1 MPRGRERVP
10 GATAV
15 ARPLSHMQRTM
26 VVQEALA
33 GHPMYTMPVC
43 VTITGRLDADALER
57 ALHHVMSRHPVLL
70 STYDGEV
77 ALPYAGDLPALH
89 RVTSPE
95 PARAPALTGLWDTLF
110 DLAGEPPVRA
120 VLVSD
125 PPDEHTL
132 GLAVHHVAGDSWSL
146 AILLRELGEVY
157 SAVVRGERPGL
168 GPAPDFFDHAEGEQ
182 EQDWDTAWWAARL
195 AGVRTAPHPRA
206 EPPGERRGMFT
217 AAGLELDADDTRGI
231 RALAR
236 AGRVSPAAVLFS
248 AVSATVAR
256 DGCESVVGLPA
267 AVRDTAAAQAVVGPL
282 VNTLPVR
289 TTWQAGLSG
298 SGLLAV
304 HAASMDESL
313 AHKEV
318 PYPAI
323 LRAAGTPRGPGAE
336 PLFVHVVNV
345 DTVTPYLPLPGLRT
359 TTVPVAPRWANL
371 PALWEFTW
379 GTVGNIR
386 GVLRAATEYFTTA
399 DARELADRFR
409 HALRLLLLEPR

>member
-1 MPRGRERVP
+1 
-10 GATAV
+10 
-15 ARPLSHMQRTM
+15 MQQTM

-43 VTITGRLDADALER
+43 VAITGRLDADALER
-57 ALHHVMSRHPVLL
+57 ALHHVMARHPVLL

-77 ALPYAGDLPALH
+77 ALPYTADLPALR
-89 RVTSPE
+89 RVTSAE
-95 PARAPALTGLWDTLF
+95 PALTALWDTLF
-110 DLAGEPPVRA
+110 DLADEPPVRA
-120 VLVSD
+120 VLVSG
-125 PPDEHTL
+125 PPDEHIL

-157 SAVVRGERPGL
+157 AAIVRGERPGL
-168 GPAPDFFDHAEGEQ
+168 GPAPDFFDLTEAEQ
-182 EQDWDTAWWAARL
+182 EQVWDTDWWAARL
-195 AGVRTAPHPRA
+195 TGARTAPRPRV

-217 AAGLELDADDTRGI
+217 ATGLELDADDTRGI

-236 AGRVSPAAVLFS
+236 ATRVSPAAVLFS

-256 DGCESVVGLPA
+256 DRCESVVGLPA

-298 SGLLAV
+298 SDLLAV
-304 HAASMDESL
+304 HAASMDETL
-313 AHKEV
+313 AHKNV
-318 PYPAI
+318 PYPEI
-323 LRAAGTPRGPGAE
+323 LRAAGIPRGPGAQ
-336 PLFVHVVNV
+336 PLFLHVVNV
-345 DTVTPYLPLPGLRT
+345 DTVIPYLPMPGLRT
-359 TTVPVAPRWANL
+359 TPRPVAPRWANL

-386 GVLRAATEYFTTA
+386 GVLRAAAEYFTTT

-409 HALRLLLLEPR
+409 HALRRELLEPR